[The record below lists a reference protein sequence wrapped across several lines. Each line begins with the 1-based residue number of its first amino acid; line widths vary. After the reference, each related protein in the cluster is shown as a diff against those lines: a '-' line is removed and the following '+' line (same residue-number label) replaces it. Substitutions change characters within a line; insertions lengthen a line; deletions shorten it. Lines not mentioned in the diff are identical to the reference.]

1 MLTRDQNLQTLVVLH
16 ITVHRKCMSIANN
29 ICACCNQKPK
39 MPTMALTSLL
49 QFDLTDADNIGQ
61 NVTAKML
68 QNNITSITN
77 PS

>member
-1 MLTRDQNLQTLVVLH
+1 
-16 ITVHRKCMSIANN
+16 
-29 ICACCNQKPK
+29 
-39 MPTMALTSLL
+39 MALTSLL